1 MLSERGYE
9 GKVEIG
15 CREGWLFLNMTALHG
30 MHALKREVWV
40 EVIVKRV
47 YGTGSIARP
56 EIGVLSKMKRLAL
69 EGMEWKEV

>member
-1 MLSERGYE
+1 
-9 GKVEIG
+9 
-15 CREGWLFLNMTALHG
+15 MTALHG